1 MPSPIN
7 PLDHPICLSIPER
20 RASSCWL
27 EHSPFAMWLTSA
39 LRPRMLVELGTFYG
53 TSYCAFCQAIDAL
66 GLATRAF
73 AVDTWEGDP
82 HNGPNTHEVLDDL
95 RRHHDP
101 RYSRFSTLLKMP
113 FDEASS
119 RFGDKEIDLLHIDG
133 YHIYEAVR
141 HDFETWRPKMSD
153 RGIILFHDVVERI
166 ADFGVWKIWEE
177 LTAQYPSFT
186 FVHEHGLGV
195 LAVGPDV
202 PDEVRVLLEL
212 RREEIEPV
220 RTIFHE
226 MGRRLR
232 LASDQETTLRER
244 DAARAERDATG
255 AERDSLRA
263 ERDAARTELAHA
275 SAERDRFR
283 VELEAT
289 WTERDHIL
297 SALRATEEQLA
308 SLRREWDERFSSQ
321 SFRAFDQGMLM
332 ARRLAPA
339 NSRRRLA
346 LRRFARLF
354 EDLAREGAVGFAR
367 RQVRQ
372 VMDPQARRRGG
383 IISLDAP
390 LADRPAVHRP
400 EPPDGMPAGR
410 RHSKGNSHARVH

>member
-1 MPSPIN
+1 
-7 PLDHPICLSIPER
+7 
-20 RASSCWL
+20 
-27 EHSPFAMWLTSA
+27 
-39 LRPRMLVELGTFYG
+39 
-53 TSYCAFCQAIDAL
+53 
-66 GLATRAF
+66 
-73 AVDTWEGDP
+73 
-82 HNGPNTHEVLDDL
+82 
-95 RRHHDP
+95 
-101 RYSRFSTLLKMP
+101 
-113 FDEASS
+113 
-119 RFGDKEIDLLHIDG
+119 
-133 YHIYEAVR
+133 
-141 HDFETWRPKMSD
+141 
-153 RGIILFHDVVERI
+153 
-166 ADFGVWKIWEE
+166 
-177 LTAQYPSFT
+177 
-186 FVHEHGLGV
+186 V

-202 PDEVRVLLEL
+202 PDEVRILLEL
-212 RREEIEPV
+212 RGEEIEPV
-220 RTIFHE
+220 RTVFHE

-232 LASDQETTLRER
+232 LASDQETTLDER
-244 DAARAERDATG
+244 DAARAGLESAC
-255 AERDSLRA
+255 AERDTYRAELEATRA
-263 ERDAARTELAHA
+263 ERDP
-275 SAERDRFR
+275 
-283 VELEAT
+283 
-289 WTERDHIL
+289 IL